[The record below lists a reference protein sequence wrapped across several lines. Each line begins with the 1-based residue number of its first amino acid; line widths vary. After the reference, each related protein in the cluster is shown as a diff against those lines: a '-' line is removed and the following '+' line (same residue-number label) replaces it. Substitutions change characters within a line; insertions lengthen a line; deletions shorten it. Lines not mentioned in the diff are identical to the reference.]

1 MPNTQQ
7 HPAPLR
13 ILLIEDVEDDAQL
26 LVDHLHSEG
35 LIFDWRRIDTERDM
49 NAKLQESWDI
59 IVSDFSMPYLSGT
72 RALEIV
78 RQHDPDIPFI
88 FVSGTIGE
96 DTAVKA
102 MKSGAQDYIMKD
114 NLNRLL
120 PAIERELR
128 DAEVRRKHRQAEQIL
143 RKLSLVVKQA
153 TDSVFI
159 TDSSG
164 RIEYVNPAFEKL
176 TGYMADEIRGC
187 TSAVLSSGKHD
198 TAFFQK
204 LWRIIRC
211 GDIFKGILINRR
223 RNGELFHEEK
233 VIAPLKD
240 AQGHITHF
248 VSTGRDITARVHV
261 EEANARLIS
270 ILEATP
276 DLVAIFGQEGRL
288 RYMNRAGRR
297 LLGLDFEED
306 VSTRHVQD
314 LVHND
319 AAQQHISQALLA
331 AREHDIW
338 NGETVLRGAGGKGL
352 PVSQV
357 MLAHRNTDGSI
368 EYLSTIM
375 RDISERKH
383 FEAELRHQ
391 TNHDHLT
398 GLPNRFFL
406 VDRFTSAL
414 EYAKRHGEYV
424 AVLFLDLDNFK
435 RINDNLG
442 HAAGDSLLQ
451 QVAQRLKSCFRSNDT
466 VARHGGDEFTIVA
479 NDIKNSEDVLRLL
492 QKLNTAFE
500 RPVIIRSQNIYITF
514 SIGIALYPHDGDQIE
529 DLLNRADIA
538 MYRAKS
544 SGPNQYRFYA
554 SEMNARGHELLKLEA
569 DLRLALTREEFLL
582 HYQPQL
588 DLRSNRNIGIEGL
601 IRWQHPVRGLISPAD
616 FIPLLENSGMIIS
629 VGEWVLRQACK
640 IHRTIREA
648 GFDDFRVSINVS
660 AAQFNDEHLF
670 DKINRTLRDEQMP
683 QQALELEI
691 TENIL
696 MKDPVG
702 AAETLRAIHA
712 LGVRIAIDDFGT
724 GYSSLAYLKRFPLN
738 ALKIDRTF
746 VSDLV
751 DDPSDAAISEAS
763 ISLAHK
769 LDLEVI
775 AEGVET
781 VKQLEFLRT
790 HDCDMVQGYYHS
802 KPLPRSELMNFLQ
815 RKNSISRNRSSG
827 ADNND
832 G

>member
-1 MPNTQQ
+1 MPNSQQ

-26 LVDHLHSEG
+26 LVDHLESEG
-35 LIFDWRRIDTERDM
+35 LAFDWRRIDTERDM
-49 NAKLQESWDI
+49 IVKLQESWDI
-59 IVSDFSMPYLSGT
+59 IVSDFSMPHLSGT

-96 DTAVKA
+96 STAVKA
-102 MKSGAQDYIMKD
+102 MKSGAQDYIMKE
-114 NLNRLL
+114 NLTRLL

-128 DAEVRRKHRQAEQIL
+128 DAQVRRERRQAEQIL

-159 TDSSG
+159 TDSNG

-176 TGYMADEIRGC
+176 TGYTADEIRGC
-187 TSAVLSSGKHD
+187 TSAALSSGKHD

-204 LWRIIRC
+204 LWRTISC

-233 VIAPLKD
+233 VITPLKD

-261 EEANARLIS
+261 EEANVRLIS

-276 DLVAIFGQEGRL
+276 DLVAIFEQEGCL
-288 RYMNRAGRR
+288 RYLNRAGRR
-297 LLGLDFEED
+297 LLGLNFEED
-306 VSTRHVQD
+306 VSTRYVQD
-314 LVHND
+314 LVLNG

-331 AREHDIW
+331 VREYGIW
-338 NGETVLRGAGGKGL
+338 NGETVLRGAKGKGL

-357 MLAHRNTDGSI
+357 MLAHRNADGSI

-391 TNHDHLT
+391 TNHDRLT
-398 GLPNRFFL
+398 DLPNRFFL

-451 QVAQRLKSCFRSNDT
+451 QVAQRLKGCFRSNDT

-492 QKLNTAFE
+492 QKLHTAFE

-529 DLLNRADIA
+529 DLLNHADVA

-544 SGPNQYRFYA
+544 NGPNQYRFYA

-569 DLRLALTREEFLL
+569 DLRLALAREEFLL

-588 DLRSNRNIGIEGL
+588 DLRSNRNLGIEGL
-601 IRWQHPVRGLISPAD
+601 IRWQHPVRGLISPLD
-616 FIPLLENSGMIIS
+616 FVPLLENSGMIIP
-629 VGEWVLRQACK
+629 VGDWVLRQACRV
-640 IHRTIREA
+640 HRTIREA
-648 GFDDFRVSINVS
+648 GFDNFRVSINVS
-660 AAQFNDEHLF
+660 AAQFNDEYLF
-670 DKINRTLRDEQMP
+670 DKISRTLQEEQMP

-696 MKDPVG
+696 MKDPVS

-746 VSDLV
+746 ISDLI
-751 DDPSDAAISEAS
+751 DDPSDAAIAEAS

-781 VKQLEFLRT
+781 AKQLEFLRT
-790 HDCDMVQGYYHS
+790 HGCDMVQGYYLS
-802 KPLPRSELMNFLQ
+802 KPLPWPELMKFLQ
-815 RKNSISRNRSSG
+815 RK
-827 ADNND
+827 
-832 G
+832 